1 MAPDAVI
8 RVVAAGRETAAP
20 VVGALSAERLSG
32 LRAALNRLEL
42 EPSLILPIAAVTVVA
57 ATVVATFAHAA
68 TAEAKE

>member
-1 MAPDAVI
+1 VAPDAVS

-20 VVGALSAERLSG
+20 VVGALSAERLPG
-32 LRAALNRLEL
+32 LRAALYRLEL
-42 EPSLILPIAAVTVVA
+42 ESSLILPVAAVAVVV